1 MFEYYLS
8 KIFTYFDCNIINLE
22 KLPTEV
28 KFRDYAKETYNSD
41 KVIICSTTIPYTSNT
56 LKKLVVNT
64 SFHSYSIQKIFN
76 DRKEEMVNIFI
87 AYVEPLIKYINHPAL
102 FQEWKLNLDAE
113 DYERNIDANLYKP
126 SEKKE
131 FNRHNSDTY
140 WPT

>member
-1 MFEYYLS
+1 MFWFQYY
-8 KIFTYFDCNIINLE
+8 KFE
-22 KLPTEV
+22 KLTTEG
-28 KFRDYAKETYNSD
+28 KQIIHAWNTDNSD
-41 KVIICSTTIPYTSNT
+41 KVMIWSTTITSTSNT
-56 LKKLVVNT
+56 LQNLAANT
-64 SFHSYSIQKIFN
+64 SFHYSYIKKEVN
-76 DRKEEMVNIFI
+76 VTKEEIINIFSAI
-87 AYVEPLIKYINHPAL
+87 VEPLIKYINHPAL